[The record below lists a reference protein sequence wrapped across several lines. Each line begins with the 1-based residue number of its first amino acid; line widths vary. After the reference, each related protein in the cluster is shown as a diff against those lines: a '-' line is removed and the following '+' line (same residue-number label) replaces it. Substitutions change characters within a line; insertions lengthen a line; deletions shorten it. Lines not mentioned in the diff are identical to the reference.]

1 MPVKKLKEF
10 LEKNKIQYDLIT
22 HSPSYTAQETAAS
35 AHVSG
40 KDMIKTV
47 MVKIDGKMC
56 MAVLSAPAKVDFE
69 LLKRAAGADT
79 VDLSTEDEFT
89 NAFPGCD
96 VGAMPPF
103 GNLYDMDVYMDDKLS
118 ANEEI
123 VFNAGTHTE
132 LMKVRFEDYERL
144 VKPKTASISSS

>member
-10 LEKNKIQYDLIT
+10 LDSNRIQFERIT

-40 KDMIKTV
+40 KNMIKTV
-47 MVKIDGKMC
+47 MVKIDGKMS

-69 LLKRAAGADT
+69 LLKKASDAND
-79 VDLSTEDEFT
+79 VDLSSEDEFK
-89 NAFPGCD
+89 NKFPGCD
-96 VGAMPPF
+96 IGAMPPF
-103 GNLYDMDVYMDDKLS
+103 GNLYDMEVYMDNKLS

-132 LMKVRFEDYERL
+132 LIKVTLKDYERL
-144 VKPKTASISSS
+144 VKPKIAQISSA